1 MDIKPGSPIEIAE
14 SLQEYWSPRIIAEV
28 DDVYIKVA
36 KVKGDFVWHQHDDED
51 EYFYVLRGTFVIQLE
66 GYVFTLSAGE
76 SVVIPKGT
84 RHCPRA
90 DEECL
95 LMVIERKTT
104 LHTGNVKSD
113 LTKSIDQQWS
123 PSRLRESRTPGVT
136 PPGVTP
142 GE

>member
-36 KVKGDFVWHQHDDED
+36 KIKGDFVWHQHDEED
-51 EYFYVLRGTFVIQLE
+51 EYFYVLRGRLVMQLSDN
-66 GYVFTLSAGE
+66 VLTLDAGE

-84 RHCPRA
+84 QHCPRA

-95 LMVIERKTT
+95 LMIIERKTT
-104 LHTGNVKSD
+104 LHTGNVQSG
-113 LTKSIDQQWS
+113 LTKSIDQQ
-123 PSRLRESRTPGVT
+123 RE
-136 PPGVTP
+136 
-142 GE
+142 

>member
-1 MDIKPGSPIEIAE
+1 MEIKPGSPIEIAE

-51 EYFYVLRGTFVIQLE
+51 EYFYVLRGKFVIQLE
-66 GYVFTLSAGE
+66 GDVVTLSAGE

-84 RHCPRA
+84 QHCPRA

-104 LHTGNVKSD
+104 QHTGNVQSD

-123 PSRLRESRTPGVT
+123 P
-136 PPGVTP
+136 